1 MPSSDLWNCPRC
13 GQLYR
18 LDEPSCGVCRV
29 TRENRDVIGKT
40 SVVRSIE
47 KEAQAVEVHLP
58 YVIQEARFNI
68 PAPDGQMVWASGALA
83 AGEAGFFLLSE
94 KDGRDP
100 KDVALS
106 RPLGSGA
113 VGPSSYF
120 VAAASV
126 VRVVHEKLIGFWI
139 ELADRKI
146 PLRLPKGGWEELDL
160 LCDHFGIRHT

>member
-1 MPSSDLWNCPRC
+1 MPSPDLWNCPRC

-40 SVVRSIE
+40 SVLRSIE

-58 YVIQEARFNI
+58 YVIQEARFNL
-68 PAPDGQMVWASGALA
+68 PLADGQSLWTHGCVA
-83 AGEAGFFLLSE
+83 AGEGGLYLISE
-94 KDGRDP
+94 NDGLDP
-100 KDVALS
+100 LEVARGL
-106 RPLGSGA
+106 PPGPAA
-113 VGPSSYF
+113 VGS
-120 VAAASV
+120 ASV
-126 VRVVHEKLIGFWI
+126 FLPAETIVRIVHEKLIGFWI
-139 ELADRKI
+139 EFADRKI